1 MKKHRKHI
9 RLFVGQQA
17 LLAVLFLLFSH
28 GTRAQAVQAFASLD
42 TNAIVIGDQIGME
55 IGIRIPNNFLVN
67 WPMIGDTL
75 NAHIEVLR
83 QGSIDTLM
91 SDNGLQLSQRLLIT
105 SFDSGYF
112 EIHPM
117 EFRFHSATDTS
128 VFETNTGSLFLQV
141 YTPEVDTT
149 QAFKAIKGPISEPYT
164 FMELLP
170 WLLLGLA
177 GLALLVLLFWYLRK
191 RKKNQTVFVRKA
203 KPMPP
208 PHIIALEKF
217 ENLRLAKVWQQG
229 KLKAYFTSLTDI
241 TREYLE
247 LRFHF
252 DAPEMTTDEILQA
265 IKEVGVNKEVSQ
277 KLKSV
282 LELAD
287 LVKFAKEN
295 PTPLENDLCLSH
307 CVDFVNE
314 TKQLAETLEVKN
326 MSEQPIKKEA

>member
-1 MKKHRKHI
+1 MS
-9 RLFVGQQA
+9 LFVGQKA
-17 LLAVLFLLFSH
+17 LLAILFLLFSQ
-28 GTRAQAVQAFASLD
+28 GIKAQAVQAFASLD
-42 TNAIVIGDQIGME
+42 SNTIVIGDQIGME

-67 WPMIGDTL
+67 WPLIGDTL

-83 QGSIDTLM
+83 QGSIDTIM
-91 SDNGLQLSQRLLIT
+91 SDNGLQLRQRLLIT

-112 EIHPM
+112 EISPM
-117 EFRFHSATDTS
+117 EFRFHSASDTS
-128 VFETNTGSLFLQV
+128 VFVSNTGSLFLQV

-149 QAFKAIKGPISEPYT
+149 QAFKPIKGPVAEPYS

-170 WLLLGLA
+170 WILLGLA
-177 GLALLVLLFWYLRK
+177 GLALLVMLFWYLRK
-191 RKKNQTVFVRKA
+191 RKKNQPVFIRKA
-203 KPMPP
+203 KPMLP
-208 PHIIALEKF
+208 PHIIAMEKL

-229 KLKAYFTSLTDI
+229 RLKEYFTTLTDI

-252 DAPEMTTDEILQA
+252 DAPEMTTDEILHA
-265 IKEVGVNKEVSQ
+265 IREHGINKEVTQ

-295 PTPLENDLCLSH
+295 PTALENDLSLSH

-314 TKQLAETLEVKN
+314 TKQIAESVEGKN
-326 MSEQPIKKEA
+326 MSEQPIKTEV